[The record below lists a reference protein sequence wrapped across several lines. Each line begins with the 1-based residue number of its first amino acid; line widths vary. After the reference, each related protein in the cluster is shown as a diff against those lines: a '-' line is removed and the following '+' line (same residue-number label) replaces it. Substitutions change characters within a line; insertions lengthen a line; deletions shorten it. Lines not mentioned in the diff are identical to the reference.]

1 MPRPRQRKIR
11 DGCWFTTIPRRTLI
25 SSRFANGQNSRSSLR
40 ELIPVSCSNWQPDT
54 LLTWKVA
61 EDVTS
66 MAKRIDSILLR
77 LLITDT
83 SSKVLRTALP
93 APWRH
98 NGEGFYG
105 PPATGFEE
113 TSRYGSTTCC

>member
-1 MPRPRQRKIR
+1 
-11 DGCWFTTIPRRTLI
+11 
-25 SSRFANGQNSRSSLR
+25 
-40 ELIPVSCSNWQPDT
+40 
-54 LLTWKVA
+54 
-61 EDVTS
+61 

-105 PPATGFEE
+105 PPATGFKE
-113 TSRYGSTTCC
+113 TVEVRINNLLLKLPRVQHDWLLLDVQPLQLAVGDNLLGISRRSPPHRPHQWLQVELVELDVHYKPH